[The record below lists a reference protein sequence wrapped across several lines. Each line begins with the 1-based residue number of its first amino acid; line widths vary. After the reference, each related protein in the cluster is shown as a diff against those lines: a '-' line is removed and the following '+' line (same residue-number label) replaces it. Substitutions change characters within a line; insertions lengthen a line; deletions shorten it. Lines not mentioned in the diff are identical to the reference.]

1 MAAIIKVGLAAANES
16 GGQKGNMTS
25 YIGGQ
30 LPGAKVRQG
39 SLNKTNITEQTHNT

>member
-16 GGQKGNMTS
+16 GGQKGNTTS

-30 LPGAKVRQG
+30 LPGAEVSCQVPRSDKAV
-39 SLNKTNITEQTHNT
+39 